1 MKMSKDRRVVITG
14 MGVVAP
20 NGIGLSA
27 FKNALEQ
34 GKSGAEYVE
43 ELQDIMDGCAVGAFP
58 KFEKEEDKAFLRRFK
73 IRKLMSSGI
82 LYGCMAGVE
91 AWEDAGL
98 KILEKD
104 APEPDWDSGCI
115 MGGGV
120 TGIESIGFGIK
131 MADQGTPKK
140 IGGRNIQQSMSS
152 GPSAYLGGILGLG
165 NQVTTNSSACA
176 TGTEA
181 ILMAYDRIQ
190 AGRAERMLVGGCDS
204 STKYVWA
211 SFDNMRVLNRT
222 KNDIP
227 HEASRP
233 MSASAAGFMPG
244 GGAGA
249 LVVESLESALERNAR
264 IYAEVLGGASNS
276 GGQRGQGSITA
287 PSTVGIVRCIEM
299 MLDNAGV
306 DPKDID
312 LISGHLTGTIIGD
325 PTEIKS
331 WVAALG
337 REGKDFP
344 YINSL
349 KSMIGHCL
357 SGAGAIE
364 SVGAILQLY
373 HDFIHP
379 SLNCKDLH
387 PKIAEQVA
395 RERIPMETINNPGIN
410 ILAKASFGF
419 GDVNTCLVFKKYQ
432 Q

>member
-1 MKMSKDRRVVITG
+1 MSDNKRIVITG

-20 NGIGLSA
+20 NGIGLDA
-27 FKNALEQ
+27 YKTALEN
-34 GKSGAEYVE
+34 GTSGAEYVE

-58 KFEKEEDKAFLRRFK
+58 KFTAEQDKAFLKRFK

-82 LYGCMAGVE
+82 LYGAMAGVE

-98 KILEKD
+98 EILPRD
-104 APEPDWDSGCI
+104 AEAPDWDSGCI

-120 TGIESIGFGIK
+120 TGIESIGFGIR

-176 TGTEA
+176 TGAEA
-181 ILMAYDRIQ
+181 MLMAYDRIQ
-190 AGRAERMLVGGCDS
+190 QGRAKRMLVGGCDS

-227 HEASRP
+227 VEASRP
-233 MSASAAGFMPG
+233 LSATAAGFVPG
-244 GGAGA
+244 AGAGA
-249 LVVESLESALERNAR
+249 LVVESLASAKERGAR
-264 IYAEVLGGASNS
+264 IYAEVLGGATNS

-287 PSTVGIVRCIEM
+287 PSTVGIVRCIQQM
-299 MLDNAGV
+299 MEQAGV
-306 DPKDID
+306 KPEDID
-312 LISGHLTGTIIGD
+312 LISGHLTGTPVGD

-331 WVAALG
+331 WVEALG
-337 REGKDFP
+337 LKGQDFP
-344 YINSL
+344 YINAP

-357 SGAGAIE
+357 SAAGAIE
-364 SVGAILQLY
+364 SVGAVLQLY

-379 SLNCKDLH
+379 SLNCTDLH
-387 PKIAEQVA
+387 PKIEALIA
-395 RERIPMETINNPGIN
+395 RERIPAQTIQEPGLK

-419 GDVNTCLVFKKYQ
+419 GDVNSCVVLKKWEE
-432 Q
+432 